1 MAAKLVLRVVDVVLA
16 VLARL
21 LFLLFAY
28 SCGWSLLTKAELDAA
43 RWSADDSRPPI
54 EDASALFLHDLDDL
68 DDLDDDDDAKKKRKR
83 EKADAE
89 LEDRVAAM
97 LRARGSSSTPHLDG
111 VTLDDHLSH
120 VASILKRWRAPR
132 SIVVAGL
139 AHTAFGSEFLPVRA
153 MPFASRRVAEET
165 CGAWAERMMFLY
177 GTASQSK
184 LYRAVMREKEDEEE
198 EEEEDDARKNSPHH
212 HRFEVTNV
220 YTNETMPLTH
230 AEAGFLLMMHAADVA
245 STIFASKKNLR
256 IKTHPTARTYYR
268 GAFAIHAL
276 RRAARRFRRVHV
288 RYTGPHTT
296 ASAL

>member
-1 MAAKLVLRVVDVVLA
+1 M
-16 VLARL
+16 
-21 LFLLFAY
+21 
-28 SCGWSLLTKAELDAA
+28 
-43 RWSADDSRPPI
+43 
-54 EDASALFLHDLDDL
+54 H
-68 DDLDDDDDAKKKRKR
+68 
-83 EKADAE
+83 
-89 LEDRVAAM
+89 
-97 LRARGSSSTPHLDG
+97 
-111 VTLDDHLSH
+111 
-120 VASILKRWRAPR
+120 
-132 SIVVAGL
+132 
-139 AHTAFGSEFLPVRA
+139 
-153 MPFASRRVAEET
+153 EE
-165 CGAWAERMMFLY
+165 
-177 GTASQSK
+177 
-184 LYRAVMREKEDEEE
+184 EDEEE